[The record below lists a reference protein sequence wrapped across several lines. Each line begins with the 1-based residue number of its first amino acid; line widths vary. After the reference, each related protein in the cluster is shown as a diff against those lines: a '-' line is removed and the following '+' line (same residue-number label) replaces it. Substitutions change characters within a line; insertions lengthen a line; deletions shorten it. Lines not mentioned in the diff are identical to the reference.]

1 MRWMDKVRMRLE
13 MLFHRGRAAERLDAE
28 LAFHLE
34 QQIAENVA
42 AGMSTE
48 EARYAAMRSFGN
60 TTVLRE
66 QTHDT
71 WSWTRLELLLHDVR
85 YAARGLARAPG
96 FSLIAVAVMALGIG
110 ATVTLFTIVHAV
122 LMKPLPF
129 PDQGRLMAIYEADT
143 TSPAGN
149 HPVAG
154 GTFLSWQQRNRSFE
168 SMGLLTQGM
177 AYNLSSQGGQLP
189 ERIRSE
195 MVSWQTLAA
204 LGVHAVQGRLFLP
217 GDDGYAAPKTAVIT
231 WGFWQRRFGGSPAA
245 IGSTLLL
252 DAEPYTVIGVLPR
265 WFGWPDTKVQL
276 LTDVMPQIPQ
286 RVMESHDSHNFH
298 VIGRLKPGVSLEQ
311 AKADLSTIS
320 AQERKLYPDGP
331 VHDAANVHPLLED
344 EVREVETPLYAL
356 LAATACLLLI
366 ACLNVTNLLVARGA
380 ARRREMAIRTAL
392 GGGRGQRIRAQVTE
406 SLLLAGL
413 GGALGTALAAGALH
427 WLLSVRTDLPRAE
440 AVHLDGMALL
450 FAVGIT
456 VLCGIGA
463 GLAPALMEDDRQVL
477 QTLQE
482 ASRSHSG
489 GRSRVRVRRILLT
502 MEVGLTVVLLIGAG
516 LLLRSY
522 QQLRAVHLG
531 CATHNVLTMGL
542 ILPDAQYKTQ
552 EQKSDF
558 VRQLSARVQGL
569 PGVQD
574 LGMTTVLP
582 GTDAGED
589 DAFVI
594 HEDPPLKK
602 GAYLDAMIRW
612 VNPEY
617 FRAMQI
623 PLLRGRTFAQNEGP
637 GRNTYAVVSESFAKQ
652 FFAGRDPIGKHIDDA
667 NNGPLD
673 AKSTASNEI
682 IGVVGDTLA
691 TVYWTAPGPTVY
703 YPLYGGLRGDI
714 SLAVRTAYD
723 PLQLARPVQQ
733 VIAGMDRNLP
743 VSDVL
748 TMEQIIGQSM
758 LDSSF
763 DATLLALFAG
773 VSLALAAVGL
783 FGVLSYIAAQR
794 TTEMGIR
801 MALGAQRETV
811 LRLML
816 RDGMGPA
823 LLGLV
828 IGLAASAGTA
838 RLIRSMLYQ
847 TQPFDPGVFA
857 LVAALLLTVAALA
870 CAIPAWRASRLDP
883 VQALRME

>member
-1 MRWMDKVRMRLE
+1 MRWTDKLRMRLE
-13 MLFHRGRAAERLDAE
+13 MLLHRGRAAERLDAE
-28 LAFHLE
+28 LEFHLE
-34 QQIAENVA
+34 QQIAENIA
-42 AGMSTE
+42 AGMSAE
-48 EARYAAMRSFGN
+48 EARYAALRSFGN
-60 TTVLRE
+60 ATVLRE
-66 QTHDT
+66 QARET
-71 WSWTRLELLLHDVR
+71 WSWTRLELLLRDVR

-96 FSLIAVAVMALGIG
+96 FSVIAIAVMTLGIG
-110 ATVTLFTIVHAV
+110 ATVTLFTIVHTV
-122 LMKPLPF
+122 LMQPLPF
-129 PDQGRLMAIYEADT
+129 PDQDRLMAIYEADIA
-143 TSPAGN
+143 SPAGN

-154 GTFLSWQQRNRSFE
+154 GTYLSWQQRNHSFE
-168 SMGLLTQGM
+168 QMGVTTRGM
-177 AYNLSSQGGQLP
+177 AYNLSSAGGQLP
-189 ERIRSE
+189 ERVQAE
-195 MVSWQTLAA
+195 AVSWQTLAV
-204 LGVHAVQGRLFLP
+204 LGVHAVRGRLFLP
-217 GDDGYAAPKTAVIT
+217 SDDGYASPKTAVIT
-231 WGFWQRRFGGSPAA
+231 WGFWQRRFGGTPEA

-252 DAEPYTVIGVLPR
+252 DAEPFIVIGVLPR
-265 WFGWPDTKVQL
+265 WFAWSDAKVQL
-276 LTDVMPQIPQ
+276 LTDVMPQIPEQ
-286 RVMESHDSHNFH
+286 VMESHDAHNFH
-298 VIGRLKPGVSLEQ
+298 VIGRLRPGVSPAQ
-311 AKADLSTIS
+311 ARVDLSTIS

-331 VHDAANVHPLLED
+331 VHDAANVHPLLQD
-344 EVREVETPLYAL
+344 EVREVRTPLYAL
-356 LAATACLLLI
+356 LGATGCLLLI
-366 ACLNVTNLLVARGA
+366 ACLNVANLLVARGA

-406 SLLLAGL
+406 SLLLAGT
-413 GGALGTALAAGALH
+413 GGALGTGLAAGALH

-456 VLCGIGA
+456 ALCGISA
-463 GLAPALMEDDRQVL
+463 GLAPALMDDDRQVL

-489 GRSRVRVRRILLT
+489 GRSRVRVRRALLT
-502 MEVGLTVVLLIGAG
+502 LEVGLTVVLLIGAG

-522 QQLRAVHLG
+522 EQLRAVRVG
-531 CATHNVLTMGL
+531 CVTHNVLTMGL
-542 ILPDAQYKTQ
+542 TLPDAQYKTQ

-558 VRQLSARVQGL
+558 LRQLAARVRGL
-569 PGVQD
+569 PGAEGV
-574 LGMTTVLP
+574 GMTTMLP
-582 GTDAGED
+582 GAGAGED

-594 HEDPPLKK
+594 HEDPALKK

-617 FRAMQI
+617 FEAMGI

-637 GRNTYAVVSESFAKQ
+637 GRSAYAIVSESFVKQ
-652 FFAGRDPIGKHIDDA
+652 YSAGRDPIGKHIDDA

-673 AKSTASNEI
+673 AKTAASNEI
-682 IGVVGDTLA
+682 IGVVGDTLG
-691 TVYWTAPGPTVY
+691 TLYWTAPAPTIY
-703 YPLYGGLRGDI
+703 YPLYGGLRGDV
-714 SLAVRTAYD
+714 SLAVRLAYD
-723 PLQLARPVQQ
+723 PLQAARPVQE
-733 VIAGMDRNLP
+733 VIAGLDRNLP
-743 VSDVL
+743 VTDVL

-823 LLGLV
+823 LLGLGL
-828 IGLAASAGTA
+828 GLAASAGTA

-847 TQPFDPGVFA
+847 TRPFDPGVFA
-857 LVAALLLTVAALA
+857 MVATLLLAVAALA
-870 CAIPAWRASRLDP
+870 CVVPAWRASRLDP